1 MARIHRAIL
10 SVSDKTGIVEFAK
23 AISRLGVELYASGG
37 TAKLLKE
44 KKVPVRLIEE
54 YTGFPEMLDG
64 RVKTLNPKIHGGI
77 LAMRDNPA
85 HLKTIESHGIVP
97 FDMVVVNLYPFEATI
112 GKPGCTRAE
121 AIENIDIG
129 GPSMLRS
136 AAKNCQHVAVVC
148 DPDDYADLLAKLKK
162 GNGNLDPQTHAE
174 LGRKAFAL
182 TAAYDAAISNYLG
195 RGEDAREEFPVTFA
209 AQWRRLQSLRYGE
222 NPHQAAAFYAD
233 LRLPDEPSLGGARQ
247 LQGKELSYNNIVD
260 IDAALQL
267 ALEFTEGPAAVI
279 IKHTNPSG
287 VGISRRRLVDAF
299 RKARECDP
307 VSAYGGV
314 IGFNRQVGA
323 ETAREVA
330 TSFFEAVIAPAFDK
344 EARKILSAKANLRVL
359 ETGGEF
365 RWSRQ
370 AGYEMKKVSGGLL
383 LQGRDRHVL
392 NPADLKVVTKR
403 APTADELEAL
413 LFGWKVCKHVK
424 SNAIVYALK
433 DRTVG
438 VGAGQMSRVDSAK
451 IAVMKAQRPTKGSVV
466 ASDAFFPFRDG
477 LDAAAAAG
485 ATAAIQPGGSVRD
498 AEVIA
503 AADEHGMAMV
513 FTGVR
518 HFRH

>member
-1 MARIHRAIL
+1 MARIHRAIV
-10 SVSDKTGIVEFAK
+10 SVSDKTGVAEFCRAL
-23 AISRLGVELYASGG
+23 SRLGIEMYASGG
-37 TAKLLKE
+37 TAKLLRE

-64 RVKTLNPKIHGGI
+64 RVKTLNPKIHGGL
-77 LAMRDNPA
+77 LALRGNRGHM
-85 HLKTIESHGIVP
+85 KTIETHGIVP

-112 GKPGCTRAE
+112 ARAGCTRE
-121 AIENIDIG
+121 QAIENIDIG

-136 AAKNCQHVAVVC
+136 AAKNCQSVAVVC
-148 DPDDYADLLAKLKK
+148 DPGDYAGILAELKK
-162 GNGNLDPQTHAE
+162 NAGNLDAGTLAE

-182 TAAYDAAISNYLG
+182 TARYDAAISNYLG
-195 RGEDAREEFPVTFA
+195 AGDGGTDPFPVTFS
-209 AQWRRLQSLRYGE
+209 AQWRRLQTLRYGE
-222 NPHQAAAFYAD
+222 NPHQSAAFYAD
-233 LRLPDEPSLGGARQ
+233 VALPSEPTLGGAEQ

-260 IDAALQL
+260 LDAALQL
-267 ALEFTEGPAAVI
+267 ALEFPGPAAVV

-287 VGISRRRLVDAF
+287 VGTSKRRLVDAF
-299 RKARECDP
+299 KKARECDP
-307 VSAYGGV
+307 VSAFGGV
-314 IGFNRQVGA
+314 LGFNRPVTA

-330 TSFFEAVIAPAFDK
+330 ATFFEAVVAPSYDK

-359 ETGGEF
+359 VTGGAF
-365 RWSRQ
+365 RWSGSRTL
-370 AGYEMKKVSGGLL
+370 EMKKVSGGLL
-383 LQGRDRHVL
+383 VQSSDRHVL
-392 NPADLKVVTKR
+392 DPKTLRVVTRRK
-403 APTADELEAL
+403 PTADELEAL
-413 LFGWKVCKHVK
+413 QFAWRVCKHVK

-451 IAVMKAQRPTKGSVV
+451 IAVMKAQHPVKGTVV

-477 LDAAAAAG
+477 LDVAAEAG
-485 ATAAIQPGGSVRD
+485 ATAVIQPGGSVRD

>member
-54 YTGFPEMLDG
+54 YTGSPEMLDG

-77 LAMRDNPA
+77 LALRDNPS
-85 HLKTIESHGIVP
+85 HMKTIDSHGIVP

-136 AAKNCQHVAVVC
+136 AAKNARHVAVVC
-148 DPDDYADLLAKLKK
+148 DPADYPDLLEKLKK
-162 GNGNLDPQTHAE
+162 GHGNLEPRTHDE

-195 RGEDAREEFPVTFA
+195 RGDGAREEYPVTFT
-209 AQWRRLQSLRYGE
+209 AQWRKLQSLRLLGE
-222 NPHQAAAFYAD
+222 PHQSAAFYAD
-233 LRLPDEPSLGGARQ
+233 LALPDEPTSGARQ
-247 LQGKELSYNNIVD
+247 LRWSSTQHRGHRRG
-260 IDAALQL
+260 AAARPGSPTPPPSSSTPTLP
-267 ALEFTEGPAAVI
+267 AWGPEASA
-279 IKHTNPSG
+279 
-287 VGISRRRLVDAF
+287 DAF
-299 RKARECDP
+299 KKARECIC
-307 VSAYGGV
+307 VRYGGV
-314 IGFNRQVGA
+314 IGFNRTVGA
-323 ETAREVA
+323 ETAREVPS
-330 TSFFEAVIAPAFDK
+330 TYYEAVIAPGYDK

-365 RWSRQ
+365 RWSA
-370 AGYEMKKVSGGLL
+370 AGGHEMKKVSGGLL
-383 LQGRDRHVL
+383 LQSRDRHQL
-392 NPADLKVVTKR
+392 SASGLKVVTKR
-403 APTADELEAL
+403 APTAEELEAL
-413 LFGWKVCKHVK
+413 LFGWRVCKHVK

-451 IAVMKAQRPTKGSVV
+451 IAVMKAQRPTKGTVV